1 MAKHTLTPWR
11 VALSPRRKTL
21 CILSDEA
28 WICGELSNG
37 NGEDAGEGRANAEHI
52 VHAVNVFEDLVSAL
66 KEARGA
72 LALMTSPDAIQS
84 SSVQHAWAQAVA
96 AEARARSAL
105 AKAEVRP

>member
-1 MAKHTLTPWR
+1 MAKHSPTPWR
-11 VALSPRRKTL
+11 IALSPRRKTL

-28 WICGELSNG
+28 WICGELLNG
-37 NGEDAGEGRANAEHI
+37 NGEFYHEGRANAERI

-72 LALMTSPDAIQS
+72 LALTTTPEAIQS

-96 AEARARSAL
+96 AEARARAAL
-105 AKAEVRP
+105 AKAEAAS